1 MKNEFVARQR
11 DTGKPLIEFLAYQL
25 DCSKNKAKAVLD
37 SRSVTINGRRVWMAR
52 HKLKPGD
59 KILVVSVDERK
70 TAKIRVLLKGA
81 NYIIVNKPPQQLT
94 QGVKSVETRL
104 REQLENPAL
113 RAAHRLDR
121 DTSGCLIFAKSD
133 AAADAIRKVFYRRDV
148 LKKYEAIVLGHLPK
162 VQRTIKADVDGLDAV
177 THYRVIHSN
186 QEASHIRVRI
196 ETGRTHQIRKHFAD
210 MKHPVL
216 GDKAYFLRKMSDPRL
231 LGLGRQMLHANY
243 LAFVDPLENRQIEV
257 SAPLPK
263 DFRDCLRA
271 FKLG

>member
-11 DTGKPLIEFLAYQL
+11 DSGKPLIEFLAYQL
-25 DCSKNKAKAVLD
+25 NCSNNKAKAVLD

-59 KILVVSVDERK
+59 KILVVSADER
-70 TAKIRVLLKGA
+70 TTTKIRVLLKGA
-81 NYIIVNKPPQQLT
+81 NYIIVNKPPRQLT
-94 QGVKSVETRL
+94 QGPKSVETTL

-133 AAADAIRKVFYRRDV
+133 AAGDAIRKVFYRRDV

-162 VQRTIKADVDGLDAV
+162 VQRTIKADIDGLDAV
-177 THYRVIHSN
+177 THYRVIRSN
-186 QEASHIRVRI
+186 QEASYIRVRI

-243 LAFVDPLENRQIEV
+243 LAFVDPLDKRQIEV
-257 SAPLPK
+257 NAPLPK
-263 DFRDCLRA
+263 DFRDCLKA